1 MAGTTNLEGASR
13 TSGAR
18 RAGGFVLFGCFVCQM
33 GLGLAYVFPVV
44 LKDIVSEF
52 GWSRTAFAGS
62 SAPLLLAMGL
72 ASPVIGALTDRFG
85 ARWVLSAATLLLGG
99 CLWLLSAMQSL
110 LHFYLVVALI
120 GLALTGLGD
129 IPVGA
134 VAARWFARNRGL
146 ALAIVYIG
154 SNIGGAL
161 AANAVAMI
169 KQAASWQASF
179 QILGSVAVGV
189 LLPFAIFVVRNPP
202 SGAAAEETAPPD
214 EAEEE
219 SLTPQ
224 QALRTRTFWVLAVL
238 LFVFYFYYL
247 GVNNHL
253 VAFLSDRGYSDAEA
267 ARRFSAAILLGVA
280 GKLVIGLLADRIP
293 LRRALLLNFALLTLG
308 SFLLLALGL
317 PGFLPAFLILHG
329 FTVAAEN
336 VLLPLIVAHC
346 FGVRYMASI
355 YGRLMIALPAGGIL
369 GPIFAGYTFDR
380 LGSYEIAFTTFAVL
394 NLLAL
399 GLLALVRRETS
410 QTPLRAS
417 SARKA

>member
-1 MAGTTNLEGASR
+1 MAETTNLEGTLRS
-13 TSGAR
+13 SGAL

-179 QILGSVAVGV
+179 QILGSVAVLV

-214 EAEEE
+214 EADEE

-280 GKLVIGLLADRIP
+280 GKLVIGLLA
-293 LRRALLLNFALLTLG
+293 
-308 SFLLLALGL
+308 LGL

-336 VLLPLIVAHC
+336 VLLPLIIVHC

>member
-13 TSGAR
+13 TSGALW
-18 RAGGFVLFGCFVCQM
+18 AGVFVVFGCFVCQM

-62 SAPLLLAMGL
+62 SAPMLLAMGL
-72 ASPVIGALTDRFG
+72 ASPMIGALTDRFG
-85 ARWVLSAATLLLGG
+85 ARWVLSGATLLVGA
-99 CLWLLSAMQSL
+99 CLWLLSGMQNL
-110 LHFYLVVALI
+110 VHFYLVVALI

-134 VAARWFARNRGL
+134 VAARWFAKNRGL

-169 KQAASWQASF
+169 KQAASWQVSF
-179 QILGSVAVGV
+179 QILGSVAVFV
-189 LLPFAIFVVRNPP
+189 LLPFALFVVRNPP
-202 SGAAAEETAPPD
+202 SGAATVETPKPEERD
-214 EAEEE
+214 EA
-219 SLTPQ
+219 SLSPQ
-224 QALRTRTFWVLAVL
+224 EALRTRSFWVLAGL

-293 LRRALLLNFALLTLG
+293 LRRALLLNFALLTAG
-308 SFLLLALGL
+308 SFLLLAIGR

-369 GPIFAGYTFDR
+369 GPIFAGYAFDR
-380 LGSYEIAFTTFAVL
+380 LGGYELAFTTFAVL

-399 GLLALVRRETS
+399 GLLALVRRETP

-417 SARKA
+417 SDRKA